1 MKTKP
6 QKTYVIHHGTQF
18 RLASGLNAEMTVL
31 EDAEAKELAKKCME
45 TRRMCEL
52 LFSQLHH
59 KQGKC
64 ALVKI
69 SVNNESLLLV
79 YRPLK
84 RDQQKTL
91 LNELETCPT
100 NTLQWLFFTVYRNTV
115 YPFYHPTTPLLM
127 EICTTGMSPDV
138 CALTMRK

>member
-1 MKTKP
+1 MWKHKT
-6 QKTYVIHHGTQF
+6 VRLHRGVQF

-31 EDAEAKELAKKCME
+31 KDAEAKEIAKKCLE

-52 LFSQLHH
+52 LFSQLNHE
-59 KQGKC
+59 QGEC
-64 ALVKI
+64 SLVKI
-69 SVNNESLLLV
+69 GVNNKFLLLV

-84 RDQQKTL
+84 QNQQKKL
-91 LNELETCPT
+91 LNELKTCPP
-100 NTLQWLFFTVYRNTV
+100 NTLQWLFFAVYRNTI

-127 EICTTGMSPDV
+127 EICTTGLSPDI